1 MPALH
6 LPIRSVIDALAQVH
20 GQERRALV
28 RHEPQEMVQRLFASY
43 PPLHMPEALALGFCH
58 DGTAD
63 GLVRRA
69 LALS

>member
-1 MPALH
+1 
-6 LPIRSVIDALAQVH
+6 VIDALAQVH

-28 RHEPQEMVQRLFASY
+28 SHEPQEMVQRLFASY
-43 PPLHMPEALALGFCH
+43 PPLHTPQALALGFCH